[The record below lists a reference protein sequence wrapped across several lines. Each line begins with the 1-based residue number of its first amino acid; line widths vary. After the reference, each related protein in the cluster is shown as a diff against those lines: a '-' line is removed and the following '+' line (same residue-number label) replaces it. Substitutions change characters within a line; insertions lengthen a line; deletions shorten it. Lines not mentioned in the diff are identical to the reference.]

1 MDLKQK
7 NKVKVGGGLS
17 AISAV
22 VLVMLVFFLIMT
34 VVSKKDEKAAIP
46 EADDDF
52 TPAVTVVI
60 TQDNRYY
67 LLPDETDRDKR
78 SFDEIR
84 DLIGSR
90 VVASETRQ
98 LQIRGHQ
105 LAKYETIYN
114 VAALAQK
121 NHWQYRLDYTK
132 QPADE

>member
-17 AISAV
+17 AISSV
-22 VLVMLVFFLIMT
+22 VLVMLVFFLIMA
-34 VVSKKDEKAAIP
+34 VISKKDEKTAVLEP
-46 EADDDF
+46 DDDF
-52 TPAVTVVI
+52 VPAVTVMV
-60 TQDNRYY
+60 TQDNEYY
-67 LLPDETDRDKR
+67 LLPDETERDKR

-84 DLIGSR
+84 DLIGSK
-90 VVASETRQ
+90 VVASESKQ

-121 NHWQYRLDYTK
+121 NHWQYRLDYIK
-132 QPADE
+132 QLPGE